1 MTPGRSVSPMLTAA
15 VVTQMRNRCLLI
27 SVLALTSS
35 AMLATSTF
43 AAEAAPTE
51 HEGVS
56 LKPQMLV
63 HFGGGFGI
71 TNSMLVTWI
80 VAASIII
87 LAQTAMRNP
96 KPIPDRRQNFW
107 EWMVEGLYTFLEN
120 IIGRDLVQKG
130 FWFYATI
137 FIFILIVNW
146 FGLIPGIGTIG
157 WGHYGPSGNFV
168 VDRPLLRGGNA
179 DLNMTTAMSAV
190 FFVMWFVWALQA
202 QGVGGF
208 LKHLFG
214 PKGETSGIIKVL
226 MIVIFFAVGWLEV
239 ISILFRPIALS
250 FRLFGNIYAGES
262 ILEAMSTMVP
272 WLSPI
277 LPIPFYFLEV
287 LVGFV
292 QALVFMLLTAVFTM
306 LIAEHQEGPE
316 HAH

>member
-1 MTPGRSVSPMLTAA
+1 
-15 VVTQMRNRCLLI
+15 MRNRCLLI
-27 SVLALTSS
+27 SLLLVVSS
-35 AMLATSTF
+35 ALLATSTF
-43 AAEAAPTE
+43 AAEAGATE

-63 HFGGGFGI
+63 EFGGFGI

-80 VAASIII
+80 VAAGLII

-96 KPIPDRRQNFW
+96 KPIPGFRQNFW
-107 EWMVEGLYTFLEN
+107 EWLVEGLHNFLEN

-137 FIFILIVNW
+137 FIFILFANW
-146 FGLIPGIGTIG
+146 VGLIPGIGTIG
-157 WGHYGPSGNFV
+157 WGHYDATGNFH
-168 VDRPLLRGGNA
+168 VDRPLFRGGNA
-179 DLNMTTAMSAV
+179 DLNMTTAMSAI
-190 FFVMWFVWALQA
+190 FFVMWFIWAIQA
-202 QGVGGF
+202 NGFGGF
-208 LKHLFG
+208 LKELFG
-214 PKGETSGIIKVL
+214 PKGETTGLIKIL
-226 MIVIFFAVGWLEV
+226 MVVVFFLVGWLEV
-239 ISILFRPIALS
+239 ISIIFRPVALS

-262 ILEAMSTMVP
+262 ILEAMSTMNP

-306 LIAEHQEGPE
+306 LIAEHQGGPE
-316 HAH
+316 NAH